1 MLLILSDISTI
12 SVRLGG
18 EDNYHY
24 NIRAKSAAQFVELEW
39 LVGLWEKAM
48 KMINLLY
55 TILSN
60 YVCNVAVPCCGKK
73 QLVMTQ
79 TDSQSNQIGLRVS
92 LVMTTAPGELYITND
107 TAQIKFIIFI
117 GLSR

>member
-1 MLLILSDISTI
+1 M
-12 SVRLGG
+12 
-18 EDNYHY
+18 
-24 NIRAKSAAQFVELEW
+24 
-39 LVGLWEKAM
+39 VGWLWEKAM
-48 KMINLLY
+48 KTIKLIY
-55 TILSN
+55 TILPVSN
-60 YVCNVAVPCCGKK
+60 YVCHVAVPCCGKK

-107 TAQIKFIIFI
+107 PAQFKFIIFI